1 MSDNAVPIRVAIVDD
16 QELIRTGVKMIID
29 SQDDMHVAV
38 EAADGQQALEKLRAT
53 RVDVVVMD
61 VRMPRMDG
69 VTATAHLQALPTP
82 PKVLVLTTFDIDKN
96 ALAALKAGASGF
108 LLKESRGEDIV
119 EAIRHVHSGDAV
131 IAPSTTKRLLDRLVA
146 ADAESTRR
154 DDVLAA
160 LTERETDVFRAI
172 ATGQSNQEIA
182 GALFL
187 SETTVK
193 THVRSILRKLDL
205 RDRVQI
211 VITAYE
217 SGLMREA

>member
-1 MSDNAVPIRVAIVDD
+1 MTDNSAPIKVAIVDD
-16 QELIRTGVKMIID
+16 QELIRTGIKMIVD
-29 SQDDMHVAV
+29 SQDDMRVTV
-38 EAADGQQALEKLRAT
+38 EASDGQEALDKLRAS

-69 VTATAHLQALPTP
+69 VTATAHLQTFPTP
-82 PKVLVLTTFDIDKN
+82 PKVLVLTTFDIDEN

-108 LLKESRGEDIV
+108 LLKESRAEDII

-131 IAPSTTKRLLDRLVA
+131 IAPSTTRRLLDQLVA

-154 DDVLAA
+154 EDVLDA

-172 ATGQSNQEIA
+172 ATGQSNHEIA

-211 VITAYE
+211 VIAAYE
-217 SGLMREA
+217 SGLARDA